1 MKSFCLTLSA
11 FFVALGTPYGGSFLY
26 PRRRQQMLSH
36 AEPYQL
42 PGWCPDRSQESR
54 YCGLSHCP
62 LRNLLGTG
70 SFWLFQEASSGR
82 TLQECSLPAQKKRE
96 LPSGE
101 MIGTGLVAALIAS
114 FMSTYLMGKTVP
126 FYFLSFPFGMSAL
139 GGALLA
145 GLIMKSPLMT
155 AVKKKIRKMSL
166 GPRITTRT
174 SGCRSFLLMKP

>member
-11 FFVALGTPYGGSFLY
+11 FFVALGTLTAGLFYIPVGVSKCFPMQSLINCLAGVLIGPKKAAIVAFLIA
-26 PRRRQQMLSH
+26 L
-36 AEPYQL
+36 
-42 PGWCPDRSQESR
+42 
-54 YCGLSHCP
+54 

-70 SFWLFQEASSGR
+70 SLLAFPGSIVGAYFTRTKKEGAS
-82 TLQECSLPAQKKRE
+82 LL
-96 LPSGE
+96 GE

-126 FYFLSFPFGMSAL
+126 FYFFVIPFGMSAL

-155 AVKKKIRKMSL
+155 AVKKRLEK
-166 GPRITTRT
+166 
-174 SGCRSFLLMKP
+174 

>member
-1 MKSFCLTLSA
+1 MKSFVLPYPRFCCL
-11 FFVALGTPYGGSFLY
+11 GNPYGGSFLY

-62 LRNLLGTG
+62 
-70 SFWLFQEASSGR
+70 F
-82 TLQECSLPAQKKRE
+82 AQSIGDR
-96 LPSGE
+96 LPSGFSRKHRRGVPCRNVLYPHKKEGASLLGE

-126 FYFLSFPFGMSAL
+126 FYFFVIPFGMSAL

-155 AVKKKIRKMSL
+155 AVKKRLEK
-166 GPRITTRT
+166 
-174 SGCRSFLLMKP
+174 

>member
-11 FFVALGTPYGGSFLY
+11 FFVDLGTLTAGLFYIPVGVSKCFPMQSLINCLAGVLIGPKKAAIVAFLIA
-26 PRRRQQMLSH
+26 L
-36 AEPYQL
+36 
-42 PGWCPDRSQESR
+42 
-54 YCGLSHCP
+54 

-70 SFWLFQEASSGR
+70 SLLAFPGSIVGAYLAGMFFTRTKKEGAS
-82 TLQECSLPAQKKRE
+82 LL
-96 LPSGE
+96 GE

-126 FYFLSFPFGMSAL
+126 FYFFVIPFGMSAL

-155 AVKKKIRKMSL
+155 AVKKRLEK
-166 GPRITTRT
+166 
-174 SGCRSFLLMKP
+174 

>member
-11 FFVALGTPYGGSFLY
+11 FFVALGTLTAGLFYIPVGVSKCFPMQSLINCLAGVLIGPKKAAIVAFLIA
-26 PRRRQQMLSH
+26 L
-36 AEPYQL
+36 
-42 PGWCPDRSQESR
+42 
-54 YCGLSHCP
+54 

-70 SFWLFQEASSGR
+70 SLLAFFTRTKKEGAS
-82 TLQECSLPAQKKRE
+82 LL
-96 LPSGE
+96 GE

-126 FYFLSFPFGMSAL
+126 FYFFVIPFGMSAL

-155 AVKKKIRKMSL
+155 AVKKRLEK
-166 GPRITTRT
+166 
-174 SGCRSFLLMKP
+174 

>member
-11 FFVALGTPYGGSFLY
+11 FFCCLGNLRRVFFYIPVGVSKCFPMQSLINCLAGVLIGPKKAAIVAFLIA
-26 PRRRQQMLSH
+26 L
-36 AEPYQL
+36 
-42 PGWCPDRSQESR
+42 
-54 YCGLSHCP
+54 

-70 SFWLFQEASSGR
+70 SLLAFPGSIVGAYLAGMFFTRTKKEGAS
-82 TLQECSLPAQKKRE
+82 LL
-96 LPSGE
+96 GE

-126 FYFLSFPFGMSAL
+126 FYFFVIPFGMSAL

-155 AVKKKIRKMSL
+155 AVKKRLEK
-166 GPRITTRT
+166 
-174 SGCRSFLLMKP
+174 